1 MQIPRGRF
9 LSSLIVGMAFAI
21 SIATF
26 VLLFDENVRT
36 LLGTI
41 PNWFNG
47 FLVVFLLARLSALMA
62 IWKFQRWG
70 LVAFF
75 VLECGEVALGLFVFT
90 TVLPPAVRIIGPLS
104 GFAVLL
110 VIWFLALRTRWRMFS

>member
-1 MQIPRGRF
+1 LQIPRGRF